1 MTALTAPTRRR
12 TVSAFT
18 YVVLAAL
25 SLAVLFPF
33 VWTALTSLKPDRD
46 LLSIPPTYLPNP
58 PTLTHYRETLGSS
71 DFTSY
76 FKNSFIVSISSTVLA
91 LLIGA
96 PAAYGF
102 ARLRF
107 RLSGV
112 FFGAIV
118 ATRMFP
124 PVTLIIPYFLF
135 MRSAGLIDT
144 HAALIITY
152 LTIELP
158 LVVWILEGF
167 FRELP
172 TEVAEA
178 GQLDGLSA
186 FGVFMRIGLPLSLP
200 AISVAAALGF
210 INAWNEFLFS
220 LALTRTP
227 AAQTVPVGLAG
238 AITSEGFKF
247 GPMTAGATL
256 YVLPVLAFTFL
267 AQRGLVKGLATG
279 GTVG

>member
-1 MTALTAPTRRR
+1 VTPKRSLQI
-12 TVSAFT
+12 FT
-18 YVVLAAL
+18 YVSLTVLGL
-25 SLAVLFPF
+25 IVLFPF
-33 VWTALTSLKPDRD
+33 VWTALTSLKPDKD

-58 PTLTHYRETLGSS
+58 PTLRHYAETLGSG
-71 DFTSY
+71 DFSS
-76 FKNSFIVSISSTVLA
+76 FFRNSLIISASSTVLA
-91 LLIGA
+91 LVIGA

-102 ARLRF
+102 ARF
-107 RLSGV
+107 RYRLGGV
-112 FFGAIV
+112 LFGAIV

-135 MRSAGLIDT
+135 MRKVGLLDT
-144 HAALIITY
+144 PAALILTY

-158 LVVWILEGF
+158 LVIWILEGF

-172 TEVAEA
+172 DEVGEA
-178 GQLDGLSA
+178 GQLDGLGP
-186 FGVFMRIGLPLSLP
+186 FGVFRRIGIPLSLP

-210 INAWNEFLFS
+210 ITAWNEFLFA

-227 AAQTVPVGLAG
+227 DAQTVPIGLAG
-238 AITSEGFKF
+238 AITSEGFHF

-256 YVLPVLAFTFL
+256 YVLPVLVFTFL

-279 GTVG
+279 GSG